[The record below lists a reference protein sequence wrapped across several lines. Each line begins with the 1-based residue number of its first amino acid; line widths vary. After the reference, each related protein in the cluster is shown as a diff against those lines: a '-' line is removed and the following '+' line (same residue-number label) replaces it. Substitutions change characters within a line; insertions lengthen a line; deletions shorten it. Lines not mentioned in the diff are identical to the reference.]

1 MLTSQICSDGLK
13 TVFTLLIF
21 NIFSVNI
28 ILETFHTVI
37 YLLFKTALFH
47 FLLFYLI
54 IELLLF

>member
-37 YLLFKTALFH
+37 YLLFKTALFN

>member
-1 MLTSQICSDGLK
+1 MLTSRICSDGLK

-37 YLLFKTALFH
+37 YLLFKTALFN